1 MAKEKGFF
9 RVLLVEDN
17 ASHAE
22 LIENKI
28 GDLEEKV
35 AITKTDSRDELI
47 SAVKKDEVDLVL
59 CDYHLPGYSGLEA
72 LSVVREINPDL
83 PFILIT
89 GYLPEKLAVEAMREG
104 ASDYIMKDN
113 TDRLLPAVVRELR
126 NYARLKESQQILAK
140 NQKTIDRAYQL
151 AEIGHWE
158 FDVKNKKRFWSDT
171 VKSIH
176 RVDHDFD
183 PNTEDTFP
191 LIRDERDRNTLQ
203 EALNES
209 IENGTPY
216 ETELKVQLPKGGER
230 WIRIMWESE
239 MENGEC
245 LRILGSIQDI
255 HEKKQK
261 EEELQEALKEKNT
274 LLNEIHHRVKNNLA
288 VISGMLHLQA
298 FGENDERL
306 QSKLFDSVSRINSM
320 AAVHE
325 ILYKSETFS
334 RLDFNES
341 IHRLVSSITSVFQSD
356 SALNVRLNIDD
367 NLELNINQAIP
378 LSLTIN
384 EVITNTIK
392 HAYDKDESGDLH
404 LSLTNRDGKVQLVI
418 EDFGKG
424 FPENF
429 KPDDNTLGFN
439 LIGALTEQL
448 EGTFSYK
455 GTGKGT
461 RFELNFTPSEKKGS
475 SSTLTELQ
483 QSS

>member
-1 MAKEKGFF
+1 MTKKKGFF

-17 ASHAE
+17 ESHAE
-22 LIENKI
+22 LIEEKI
-28 GDLEEKV
+28 STLQEDIV
-35 AITKTDSRDELI
+35 VTKTDNRDDLI
-47 SAVKKDEVDLVL
+47 AIVRNDETDLVL
-59 CDYHLPGYSGLEA
+59 CDYYLPGYSGLEV
-72 LSVVREINPDL
+72 LSVVREINQEL

-89 GYLPEKLAVEAMREG
+89 GYLPEKLAVEAMRDG

-113 TDRLLPAVVRELR
+113 ADRLLPAIVRELR
-126 NYARLKESQQILAK
+126 NYSRLKESQRVLAK

-151 AEIGHWE
+151 AAIGHWE
-158 FDVKNKKRFWSDT
+158 YDVKQDKRFWSDT

-176 RVDHDFD
+176 RVDDSFD
-183 PNTEDTFP
+183 PNAETTFP
-191 LIRDERDRNTLQ
+191 FIRDDHDRDLLLN
-203 EALNES
+203 ALNES

-216 ETELKVQLPKGGER
+216 ETELEVQTPDGEHR
-230 WIRIMWESE
+230 WVRIMWESE

-245 LRILGSIQDI
+245 IRILGSVQDI
-255 HEKKQK
+255 HGEKLRK
-261 EEELQEALKEKNT
+261 EKLQEALKEKNT

-334 RLDFNES
+334 RLDFSES
-341 IHRLVSSITSVFQSD
+341 INKLVSSITSVFQSD
-356 SALNVRLNIDD
+356 TELNVHLNIDK

-392 HAYDKDESGDLH
+392 HAYGKDESGDLYI
-404 LSLTNRDGKVQLVI
+404 SLTNEGDKIQLVI
-418 EDFGKG
+418 EDYGKG
-424 FPENF
+424 IPDGFE
-429 KPDDNTLGFN
+429 PDDNTLGFN

-448 EGTFSYK
+448 EGIFSYK

-461 RFELNFTPSEKKGS
+461 KFELCFSKSEKKGS
-475 SSTLTELQ
+475 SNALI
-483 QSS
+483 

>member
-1 MAKEKGFF
+1 MTKEKGFF

-28 GDLEEKV
+28 GDLEEDIV
-35 AITKTDSRDELI
+35 ITKTDNRDELI

-59 CDYHLPGYSGLEA
+59 CDYYLPGYSGLEA
-72 LSVVREINPDL
+72 LSLVREINPDL
-83 PFILIT
+83 PFILVT
-89 GYLPEKLAVEAMREG
+89 GYLPEKLAVQAMRDG
-104 ASDYIMKDN
+104 ASDYVMKDN

-126 NYARLKESQQILAK
+126 NYSRLKESQKELAHR
-140 NQKTIDRAYQL
+140 QKKLQRTYQL

-158 FDVKNKKRFWSDT
+158 YDVKKDKRYWSET

-176 RVDHDFD
+176 RVDADFD

-191 LIRDERDRNTLQ
+191 LIRDDDARARLID
-203 EALNES
+203 ALNDS
-209 IENGTPY
+209 IQNGTSF
-216 ETELKVQLPKGGER
+216 ETQLVVQTPDGEDR
-230 WIRIMWESE
+230 WVRVMWESE
-239 MENGEC
+239 MEKGEC
-245 LRILGSIQDI
+245 IRILGSVQDI
-255 HEKKQK
+255 HQEKLRQEK
-261 EEELQEALKEKNT
+261 LGEALKEKNT

-298 FGENDERL
+298 FGESDERL
-306 QSKLFDSVSRINSM
+306 QSKLYDSVSRINSM

-334 RLDFNES
+334 RLNFNDS
-341 IHRLVSSITSVFQSD
+341 IHRLVSNITSVFQSD
-356 SALNVRLNIDD
+356 SELNIHLNIDD

-404 LSLTNRDGKVQLVI
+404 LSLTNRGDKVQLVI

-429 KPDDNTLGFN
+429 KPNDNTLGFN

-448 EGTFSYK
+448 EGTFSYR

-461 RFELNFTPSEKKGS
+461 KFELSFTQSEKKGS
-475 SSTLTELQ
+475 SSALN
-483 QSS
+483 

>member
-1 MAKEKGFF
+1 MSEKKASF

-17 ASHAE
+17 AAHAE
-22 LIENKI
+22 LIVQKI
-28 GDLEEKV
+28 STLKEDIV
-35 AITKTDSRDELI
+35 VTKTDNRDELI
-47 SAVKKDEVDLVL
+47 AIVKNGDTDLVL
-59 CDYHLPGYSGLEA
+59 CDYYLPGYSGLEA
-72 LSVVREINPDL
+72 LSLVREINPDL
-83 PFILIT
+83 PFILVT
-89 GYLPEKLAVEAMREG
+89 GYLPEKLAVQAMRDG
-104 ASDYIMKDN
+104 ASDYIMKDKP
-113 TDRLLPAVVRELR
+113 DRLLPAVVRELR
-126 NYARLKESQQILAK
+126 NYSRLKESKRILAK
-140 NQKTIDRAYQL
+140 NQKTINRAYQL

-158 FDVKNKKRFWSDT
+158 YDVKKDKRYWSET

-176 RVDHDFD
+176 RVDTGFD

-191 LIRDERDRNTLQ
+191 LIRDKEARDRMLD
-203 EALNES
+203 ALEDS
-209 IENGTPY
+209 IKNGTSF
-216 ETELKVQLPKGGER
+216 ETQLVVQTPTGEDR
-230 WIRIMWESE
+230 WVRVMWESE
-239 MENGEC
+239 MEKGEC
-245 LRILGSIQDI
+245 IRILGSVQDI
-255 HEKKQK
+255 HEEKLRQEKL
-261 EEELQEALKEKNT
+261 EEALKEKST

-306 QSKLFDSVSRINSM
+306 QNKLFDSVSRINSM

-341 IHRLVSSITSVFQSD
+341 MDKLVSGITSIFQSG
-356 SALNVRLNIDD
+356 SELNVQLNIDK

-392 HAYDKDESGDLH
+392 HAYSEGEPGELHISLINKGDQI
-404 LSLTNRDGKVQLVI
+404 QLVI

-424 FPENF
+424 LPDHF

-461 RFELNFTPSEKKGS
+461 KFELGFSKSETKGS
-475 SSTLTELQ
+475 SSAL
-483 QSS
+483 S